1 MKCIF
6 ISFYWGF
13 AEVIEVIF
21 HKYSCVHLPHY
32 SLYLTY
38 IIYTYS
44 AYIAVICE
52 RLYDFYH
59 QTSAGTGHHT
69 RIGVSLF
76 CKLTMSGRVENS
88 NREFGG
94 SPTIC
99 FWWLV
104 YNHIYFLMYPK
115 CYIWGFLIEENSV
128 NFKSIICCF
137 HGLGIS
143 INIIA
148 KNKNIL
154 YKIE

>member
-1 MKCIF
+1 MSNEPMSAYVLSINNKYFIYFFSISLTINGYLKSWNVFLYLCIEALQK
-6 ISFYWGF
+6 WLKW
-13 AEVIEVIF
+13 IF
-21 HKYSCVHLPHY
+21 QKYLCVRLPHY

-88 NREFGG
+88 NRKFGDL
-94 SPTIC
+94 PTMC
-99 FWWLV
+99 LW
-104 YNHIYFLMYPK
+104 
-115 CYIWGFLIEENSV
+115 
-128 NFKSIICCF
+128 
-137 HGLGIS
+137 
-143 INIIA
+143 
-148 KNKNIL
+148 
-154 YKIE
+154 